1 MANALVL
8 GSRHGESVA
17 ERFWT
22 RRVEAAAA
30 TLFGAS
36 ALLAL
41 LNLAFGD
48 RSTTERRS
56 LAVIGIA
63 LVVAG
68 AATLMTHIISKNRTF
83 RLLPPVIVAIAT
95 IAAVLFGGV
104 VDTAAG
110 VVGLTLIASFILVYV
125 GFVSPPGVAL
135 AAAPLVLILL
145 LIAREADRDSITL
158 ALPIVAVPALA
169 LVAELVSYLTT
180 RTTEVG
186 ARNDRRLAELDRL
199 SGVLKQFRRPS
210 TLPEAARQIADA
222 ALESFGAQRATVVL
236 RDAAGDIF
244 TVTEGATVNAVP
256 EATTAKL
263 IADAVNGADPL
274 MVSTDRHGQILLI
287 PLPTDDGTPAG
298 AVLMHP
304 VKSVD
309 EEFVID
315 MAHIF
320 QNSVSIAIGHLY
332 VIDQLNRRALIDPL
346 TDLGNRRHADRL
358 LRSLAPGDAVV
369 LLDLDGFKSVNDT
382 MGHAAGDEEL
392 RMLSKHLKATLR
404 DSDTSA
410 RLGGDE
416 FLIVARQAFADPLT
430 VAERIVVGWAET
442 AELTTLSAG
451 VALHH
456 EGATSAETLDLA
468 DRALI
473 EAKGMGKNRAL
484 LANPLVEIEQ
494 KHN

>member
-1 MANALVL
+1 M
-8 GSRHGESVA
+8 A

-30 TLFGAS
+30 ALFGAS
-36 ALLAL
+36 AILAL
-41 LNLAFGD
+41 LNLIFG
-48 RSTTERRS
+48 ERTASERQA
-56 LAVIGIA
+56 LAVIGIS
-63 LVVAG
+63 LVLAG
-68 AATLMTHIISKNRTF
+68 AATLMSHVVSTRRVF
-83 RLLPPVIVAIAT
+83 RLLPPVVVAGAT
-95 IAAVLFGGV
+95 LAAVLFGGV

-110 VVGLTLIASFILVYV
+110 VVGLTLIASFLLVYV

-135 AAAPLVLILL
+135 AAAPLVLLLL
-145 LIAREADRDSITL
+145 LIARQSDPDRITL

-169 LVAELVSYLTT
+169 LVAELVSYLST
-180 RTTEVG
+180 RSTVVG
-186 ARNDRRLAELDRL
+186 ARNDRRLSELDRL

-210 TLPEAARQIADA
+210 TLEEAATQIVDA

-236 RDAAGDIF
+236 RDATGDLL
-244 TVTEGATVNAVP
+244 TVTQGAPVHAVP
-256 EATTAKL
+256 QSTTAKL
-263 IADAVNGADPL
+263 IADAVNGSDPL
-274 MVSTDRHGQILLI
+274 LVTTDRHGQILLI

-304 VKSVD
+304 VSSTD
-309 EEFVID
+309 HEFVVD
-315 MAHIF
+315 MAYIF

-369 LLDLDGFKSVNDT
+369 LLDLDGFKTVNDT
-382 MGHAAGDEEL
+382 LGHAAGDEVL
-392 RMLSKHLKATLR
+392 RMLSKHLKTTLR

-430 VAERIVVGWAET
+430 VAERIVVGWADL
-442 AELTTLSAG
+442 ADQTTLSAG
-451 VALHH
+451 VALHTD
-456 EGATSAETLDLA
+456 GATSSETLDLA

-484 LANPLVEIEQ
+484 LANPLVEVEAGEEL
-494 KHN
+494 

>member
-1 MANALVL
+1 M
-8 GSRHGESVA
+8 A

-22 RRVEAAAA
+22 RRIEAAAA
-30 TLFGAS
+30 TLFVAS

-41 LNLAFGD
+41 LNLIFGD
-48 RSTTERRS
+48 RSSGER
-56 LAVIGIA
+56 AAMGIIGIL
-63 LVVAG
+63 LVAAG
-68 AATLMTHIISKNRTF
+68 AATIISGLVTRRPSF
-83 RLLPPVIVAIAT
+83 RLIPPILVAEAT
-95 IAAVLFGGV
+95 MAAVLFGGV

-110 VVGLTLIASFILVYV
+110 IVGLTLVAAFILIYV

-135 AAAPLVLILL
+135 AAAPLVLVLL
-145 LIAREADRDSITL
+145 LLARQADPEDITL
-158 ALPIVAVPALA
+158 ALPVVAVPALA

-180 RTTEVG
+180 KTTEVG
-186 ARNDRRLAELDRL
+186 DRNDRRLSELDRL
-199 SGVLKQFRRPS
+199 SAVLKQFRRPS
-210 TLPEAARQIADA
+210 TLEEASTQIADA
-222 ALESFGAQRATVVL
+222 AIDSFGAQRATVVM
-236 RDAAGDIF
+236 RDATGEIF
-244 TVTEGATVNAVP
+244 TVTQGAPVNAVP
-256 EATTAKL
+256 EATAAKL
-263 IADAVNGADPL
+263 IADAVNGSDPVL
-274 MVSTDRHGQILLI
+274 VSTERHGQILLI

-304 VKSVD
+304 VKSTD
-309 EEFVID
+309 HEFVID
-315 MAHIF
+315 MAYIF

-332 VIDQLNRRALIDPL
+332 IIDQLNRRALIDPL

-358 LRSLAPGDAVV
+358 LRSLAAGDAVV
-369 LLDLDGFKSVNDT
+369 LLDLDGFKKVNDT
-382 MGHAAGDEEL
+382 FGHAAGDEVL
-392 RMLSKHLKATLR
+392 RMLSKHLKTTLR

-442 AELTTLSAG
+442 ADHTTLSAG
-451 VALHH
+451 VALHN

-484 LANPLVEIEQ
+484 LANPIVEIETAAESDTEDTQ
-494 KHN
+494 PK